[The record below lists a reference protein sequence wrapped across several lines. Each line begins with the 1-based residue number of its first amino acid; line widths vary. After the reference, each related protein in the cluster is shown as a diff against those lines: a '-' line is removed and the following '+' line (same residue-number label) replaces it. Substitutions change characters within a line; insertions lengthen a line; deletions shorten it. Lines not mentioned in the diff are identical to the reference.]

1 MNNKNK
7 QLSRLQIIAGFQ
19 LSSII
24 IQLALGIAVLVVSSG
39 QEYSGA
45 SVNTYNQIAVMLFV
59 VFLVPAIPTL
69 TSAWV
74 LIRQFDKIPAKTL
87 ARTHKT
93 QLFVFSFCL
102 LTVAPSFFLATNG
115 FWVFFADCVLGII
128 SWFLVRQDLKP
139 EQKSPA

>member
-24 IQLALGIAVLVVSSG
+24 IQLALGIVVLVVSSVPEFSD
-39 QEYSGA
+39 Q
-45 SVNTYNQIAVMLFV
+45 SVNTYNQIVVMLLI

-69 TSAWV
+69 TSAWTM
-74 LIRQFDKIPAKTL
+74 IRPLEVIPAKTRVT
-87 ARTHKT
+87 AYKT
-93 QLFVFSFCL
+93 QLFVFIFCL
-102 LTVAPSFFLATNG
+102 LTVVPSFFLATNG

-139 EQKSPA
+139 EQK

>member
-74 LIRQFDKIPAKTL
+74 LIRPFDKTPATTL
-87 ARTHKT
+87 VRARKT
-93 QLFVFSFCL
+93 QLFVFIFCL

-115 FWVFFADCVLGII
+115 FWVFFADCVLGIG

-139 EQKSPA
+139 EQK

>member
-7 QLSRLQIIAGFQ
+7 QLSQLQIIAGFQ

-39 QEYSGA
+39 PEDPGA

-74 LIRQFDKIPAKTL
+74 LIRPFDDIPSKTL
-87 ARTHKT
+87 ARSRKT
-93 QLFVFSFCL
+93 QIFVFIFCL
-102 LTVAPSFFLATNG
+102 VTLFPAISLATNG
-115 FWVFFADCVLGII
+115 FWVFMVDCILGII

-139 EQKSPA
+139 VQK

>member
-24 IQLALGIAVLVVSSG
+24 IQLALGIVVLVVSSVPEFSD
-39 QEYSGA
+39 Q
-45 SVNTYNQIAVMLFV
+45 SVNTYNQIVVMLLI

-69 TSAWV
+69 TSAWTM
-74 LIRQFDKIPAKTL
+74 IRPFDKIPAKTL

-93 QLFVFSFCL
+93 QLFVFIFCL
-102 LTVAPSFFLATNG
+102 LTLAPSFFLATNG

-139 EQKSPA
+139 EQK